1 MYINIR
7 LDMDNY
13 LKDLIEDIEQMESFD
28 CQRTF
33 EKTQRRIRAR
43 RIRIS
48 IVASF
53 SAAAVLAAIAVL
65 FNTLLQ
71 QPHEMLV
78 AEAPTGQVVTVTLPD
93 SSVVCLNSGSTLTY
107 PAKFSNDK
115 REVTI
120 QGQGWFTVYASHSY
134 PFYVHTP
141 GGQTLRV
148 YGTEFDVA
156 AYPDENN
163 IEVYLAS
170 GSLNIFISDKSL
182 ECTVKPGQIVTYD
195 MTKGNLDIANKPEGL
210 DCDWKTGN
218 LIFRRALMSDI
229 LTTLSRRFDVLIDC
243 ENLDLDTN
251 EYHASFTA
259 NETVEEILSQL
270 SELSNISWYNAG
282 VDADGKRHITAKYNN

>member
-1 MYINIR
+1 MH
-7 LDMDNY
+7 NY

-33 EKTQRRIRAR
+33 QKTQKRIRAR
-43 RIRIS
+43 RVKIS
-48 IVASF
+48 FISTF
-53 SAAAVLAAIAVL
+53 SAAAALAAIAIL
-65 FNTLLQ
+65 FNTLFQ
-71 QPHEMLV
+71 QSEEMLV
-78 AEAPTGQVVTVTLPD
+78 AEAPIGQVVRVILPD
-93 SSVVCLNSGSTLTY
+93 SSVVYLNSGSVLTY

-120 QGQGWFTVYASHSY
+120 QGQGWFTVHASNSY
-134 PFYVHTP
+134 PFYVHTH

-170 GSLNIFISDKSL
+170 GSLNIFLSDKNI

-195 MTKGNLDIANKPEGL
+195 MTKGNLDIENKPEGVG
-210 DCDWKTGN
+210 CDWTTGN
-218 LIFRRALMSDI
+218 LIFRRTLMSDI
-229 LTTLSRRFDVLIDC
+229 LTTLSRRFNVLIDG
-243 ENLDLDTN
+243 ENLHMDTN

-259 NETVEEILSQL
+259 NETIEEILSQL

-282 VDADGKRHITAKYNN
+282 VDADGKRHITVKYNY